1 MTLPEGV
8 KITPMLEQYVHWKGK
23 HPDALLFFR
32 MGDFYE
38 LFFDDAKVASEAL
51 DIALTARDQDKRIP
65 MAGVPHHAAESYLG
79 KLVRKGF
86 KVAICEQ
93 MTEPD
98 GKSLVE
104 RQVIRVVT
112 PGTYVPEESG
122 QDGRLMAIVDL
133 RGGLWATGILEPATG
148 VLEVGAMDTESCRGA
163 IMACNAGEILIPKAG
178 SEQSLTGALGMGEV
192 TLPKESFDP
201 VEGTR
206 WLCHRWGLNTL
217 RGFGVEDN
225 SPEAGVAAALLGYL
239 EDTQHGAAKH
249 VSRIT
254 AMTSGKWLHL
264 DVTTQSNLELVG
276 ESPSLLSVLNR
287 CGTPMGRRR
296 IREWI
301 LRPLIDRASIE
312 ARLDVQESLMS
323 HAPSLEAVKGVLSS
337 CKDIER
343 SLARLHMRTG
353 NPRDLGAIRDTLE
366 AVPDLL
372 SHLKGLGLEWFIPY
386 PSSAEDLREFLSHR
400 LEDSPSRILGVGK
413 VVKDGA
419 DEELDRWRG
428 FATDGER
435 WLEGFISRER
445 ERLSLPKLKVGYS
458 RVFGYYVELSRG
470 VLKDGTVLPDDYHRR
485 QTLVSSERYITDEL
499 REFESKM
506 LSSGERIKEIEAE
519 LYGELV
525 DRALS
530 LTSDLQA
537 LGKALGDLD
546 CLVSLADVG
555 YSRGYVRPRFLDDGS
570 IHVKGGRHPVVEV
583 VQREVPFVPNDVDL
597 GDSVRR
603 VAIITGPNMA
613 GKSTYLRMT
622 ALLVIMAQM
631 GAYVPAESMSM
642 GLFDRIF
649 TRLGARDEL
658 ARGNS
663 TFMVEMVETASI
675 LHNVTDRSLVI
686 LDEVGRGTSTY
697 DGMSI
702 AWAVVE
708 YLHSFCGS
716 VPKVLFATHYH
727 ELTDL
732 EYRLENCFNLSMAVE
747 EKGEKVTF
755 IHRVV
760 SGPADRSYGIEVARL
775 AGIPRSVLIRAREL
789 LDGFEREERC
799 VDLSPPSLQME
810 FLDLKGDGVLQELAS
825 LSPDDLSPKK
835 ALEILYDLRERAR
848 KAVTL

>member
-8 KITPMLEQYVHWKGK
+8 KMTPMLEQYVHWKGK

-178 SEQSLTGALGMGEV
+178 SERSLTGALGMGEV

-372 SHLKGLGLEWFIPY
+372 IHLKGLGLEWFIPY

-470 VLKDGTVLPDDYHRR
+470 ALKDGTVLPDDYHRR

-525 DRALS
+525 DRTLS

-658 ARGNS
+658 AKGNS

-708 YLHSFCGS
+708 YLHSFCGA